1 MMKLDINKF
10 LHVIVSQH
18 FYEVNVNVGNA
29 LDVYRSVIYNNYI
42 ELRYNVIRYSVIQC
56 SVIRCNEFQGN
67 RFDMN

>member
-10 LHVIVSQH
+10 LHVIVTQH

-42 ELRYNVIRYSVIQC
+42 EVRYNVIRY

>member
-10 LHVIVSQH
+10 LHVIVTQH

-42 ELRYNVIRYSVIQC
+42 EVRYNVMRC
-56 SVIRCNEFQGN
+56 SVIRWNEFQGN
-67 RFDMN
+67 RFGMNRKV

>member
-10 LHVIVSQH
+10 LHVIVTQH

-42 ELRYNVIRYSVIQC
+42 EVRYNVMRC

>member
-10 LHVIVSQH
+10 LHVIVTQH

-42 ELRYNVIRYSVIQC
+42 EVRYN
-56 SVIRCNEFQGN
+56 VIRCNEFQGN
-67 RFDMN
+67 RFGMNRKV

>member
-42 ELRYNVIRYSVIQC
+42 EVRYNVIRYSE
-56 SVIRCNEFQGN
+56 IRCNEFQGN

>member
-1 MMKLDINKF
+1 MKLDINKF
-10 LHVIVSQH
+10 LHVIVTQH

-42 ELRYNVIRYSVIQC
+42 EVRYNVMRC

-67 RFDMN
+67 RFGMNRKV

>member
-42 ELRYNVIRYSVIQC
+42 EVRYNVIRY

>member
-10 LHVIVSQH
+10 LHVIVTQH

-42 ELRYNVIRYSVIQC
+42 EVRYNVMRC

-67 RFDMN
+67 RFGMNRKV

>member
-42 ELRYNVIRYSVIQC
+42 EVRYNVMRC

-67 RFDMN
+67 RFGMNRKV

>member
-10 LHVIVSQH
+10 LHVIVTQH

-42 ELRYNVIRYSVIQC
+42 EVRYNVMRY

>member
-29 LDVYRSVIYNNYI
+29 LDVYRSVIYNNCI
-42 ELRYNVIRYSVIQC
+42 EVRYNVIRY